1 MLLSGGFDFGPFR
14 PWLFLFSD
22 PAPPDPFLLNSPL
35 QKKSDPPL
43 GDHAAGVLI
52 GVIRKSAA
60 LTDELGLPI
69 VRGEGD
75 VPLSRLDRD
84 VK

>member
-22 PAPPDPFLLNSPL
+22 PAPPDPFLLNTPL